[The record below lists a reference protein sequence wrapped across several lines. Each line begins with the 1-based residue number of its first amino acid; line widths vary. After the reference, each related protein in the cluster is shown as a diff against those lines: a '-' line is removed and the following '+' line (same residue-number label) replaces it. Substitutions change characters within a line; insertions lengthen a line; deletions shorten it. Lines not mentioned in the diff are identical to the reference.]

1 MIKYLIPLT
10 TDHVSMLI
18 SFLKDYPRESCDY
31 SVCNLL
37 TWGKI
42 YNNQFCH
49 YQGRLV
55 VYNAKHSY
63 VFFPMG
69 EYLPAAELA
78 QLLRGFKEI
87 DPKVSLIQ
95 IPEEYVSSTPEIH
108 DYFELSEN
116 RDWDDYVYSCQ
127 KMVELR
133 GKKLA
138 KKKNLISQFR
148 RLYPDYKVLRITP
161 YHRENLCRFTQK
173 WRLEREV
180 GGDYLKT
187 EFEAIRNTLD
197 MWDSLPVDG
206 IIICIDRQMVA
217 YSIFSPQTKCMAT
230 IHFEKYDPTKK
241 GSGQLINWETARYLN
256 QEYKWLNR
264 EQDIGLPGLRQ
275 AKNSY
280 MPDRMIKFIKGELK

>member
-1 MIKYLIPLT
+1 
-10 TDHVSMLI
+10 
-18 SFLKDYPRESCDY
+18 
-31 SVCNLL
+31 
-37 TWGKI
+37 
-42 YNNQFCH
+42 
-49 YQGRLV
+49 
-55 VYNAKHSY
+55 
-63 VFFPMG
+63 MG

-78 QLLRGFKEI
+78 QLLRGFQKI
-87 DPKVSLIQ
+87 DPKVTLIQ

-161 YHRENLCRFTQK
+161 YYRENLCRFTQK

>member
-1 MIKYLIPLT
+1 L
-10 TDHVSMLI
+10 
-18 SFLKDYPRESCDY
+18 
-31 SVCNLL
+31 
-37 TWGKI
+37 
-42 YNNQFCH
+42 
-49 YQGRLV
+49 GRLCV
-55 VYNAKHSY
+55 Q
-63 VFFPMG
+63 
-69 EYLPAAELA
+69 LPEDGGAPRQEVG
-78 QLLRGFKEI
+78 QKEKP
-87 DPKVSLIQ
+87 DQPVQKAVSGLQ
-95 IPEEYVSSTPEIH
+95 
-108 DYFELSEN
+108 
-116 RDWDDYVYSCQ
+116 
-127 KMVELR
+127 
-133 GKKLA
+133 G
-138 KKKNLISQFR
+138 
-148 RLYPDYKVLRITP
+148 LRITP
-161 YHRENLCRFTQK
+161 YYRENLCRFTQK